1 MSSTDKA
8 RFSRYD
14 TADYLKSEEDIAA
27 YLDAVMEDGDPA
39 LIAAALGDVARAR
52 NMTILAQEVGM
63 SRVGLNKALSGQD
76 NPTLSTIM
84 KVSKAL
90 GLKLSIRPRHSPV
103 SIFFA

>member
-1 MSSTDKA
+1 MTKEH
-8 RFSRYD
+8 FSRYD

-27 YLDAVMEDGDPA
+27 YLDAVMDDGDHA

-52 NMTILAQEVGM
+52 NMTVLAQEVGM
-63 SRVGLNKALSGQD
+63 SRVGLNKALSGQG

-90 GLKLSIRPRHSPV
+90 GLKLTIQTATQAP
-103 SIFFA
+103 

>member
-1 MSSTDKA
+1 MTKE

-14 TADYLKSEEDIAA
+14 TADYLKSEEDIVA
-27 YLDAVMEDGDPA
+27 YLDVVMEDGDAA

-52 NMTILAQEVGM
+52 NMTVLAQEVGM
-63 SRVGLNKALSGQD
+63 SRVGLNKALSGQG

-90 GLKLSIRPRHSPV
+90 GLKLTIQTATQAP
-103 SIFFA
+103 

>member
-1 MSSTDKA
+1 MTKE
-8 RFSRYD
+8 RFSRYY

-52 NMTILAQEVGM
+52 NMTVLAQEVGM
-63 SRVGLNKALSGQD
+63 SRVGLNKALSGQG

-90 GLKLSIRPRHSPV
+90 GLKLTIQTATQSP
-103 SIFFA
+103 

>member
-1 MSSTDKA
+1 MTKE

-27 YLDAVMEDGDPA
+27 YLDAVMEDGDAA

-52 NMTILAQEVGM
+52 NMNVLAQEVGM
-63 SRVGLNKALSGQD
+63 SRVGLNKALSGQG

-90 GLKLSIRPRHSPV
+90 GLKLTIQTATQAP
-103 SIFFA
+103 